1 MKLKLFF
8 IFLIFLII
16 LSVSCSA
23 IKIHYG
29 NFDEKVYF
37 EPNLQKDFVFI
48 ISEAQ
53 RSAKVPI
60 SLEGAMAQYASV
72 SLDVVSISP
81 GEEKEI
87 TVSLNLPNELPEGI
101 HYLSINVKEIPINA
115 PDGAFIIIPGVGA
128 ILKIINTDVLQDCS
142 VSTFNA
148 RIGETAANIV
158 LNVQNEG
165 IKPINNVYADFS
177 VYDSNDNQLAF
188 WKTESFSIRAID
200 SKTIESSVNLNN
212 VEPGD
217 YKIEGSVFCAGK
229 ELPLSKKVM
238 KRANDIEI
246 IDFRAYKQID
256 KLRVEFE
263 LENIFDVPVVTSGM
277 VWFYEN
283 GKDVAHYGLPKK
295 KIDPLSKTTV
305 GISPYLKGLRV
316 PAGTYKLKGVL
327 KFEGRSKSKET
338 VITLTEEDL
347 ATEPQTSGFGV
358 EYDAE
363 PVVAKEKQPV
373 AEQNDSSGV
382 AITGKTLIRI
392 IAVLVILIVLLL
404 FLFKSFHKKEY

>member
-1 MKLKLFF
+1 VKLKLFF
-8 IFLIFLII
+8 IFLIFFIL

-37 EPNLQKDFVFI
+37 EPNLQKDFVFV

-60 SLEGAMAQYASV
+60 SLDGVMAKYASV
-72 SLDVVSISP
+72 SPEIVSIGP

-87 TVSLNLPNELPEGI
+87 TVSLNLPQELPEGI
-101 HYLSINVKEIPINA
+101 HYLSINVKEIPTSA
-115 PDGAFIIIPGVGA
+115 QDGAFIIIPGVGA
-128 ILKIINTDVLQDCS
+128 ILKIINTDMLQDCS

-148 RIGETAANIV
+148 RIGKSVANIV
-158 LNVQNEG
+158 LNVKNDG
-165 IKPINNVYADFS
+165 VKPINNVYADFN
-177 VYDSNDNQLAF
+177 VYDSENNQLAF
-188 WKTESFSIRAID
+188 WKTESFSINAID
-200 SKTIESSVNLNN
+200 SKTIESSANLNN

-229 ELPLSKKVM
+229 ELPLAKKVM
-238 KRANDIEI
+238 KRADDIEI
-246 IDFRAYKQID
+246 LDFRAYKQVD
-256 KLRVEFE
+256 KLRIEFE
-263 LENIFDVPVVTSGM
+263 LENLYEVPVRASGM
-277 VWFYEN
+277 VWFYD
-283 GKDVAHYGLPKK
+283 GDKDVAHYGLPKK
-295 KIDPLSKTTV
+295 KINPLSKATL

-316 PAGTYKLKGVL
+316 PAGTYRLKGVL
-327 KFEGRSKSKET
+327 KFDGGGKSEET

-347 ATEPQTSGFGV
+347 ATEPQTGGFKV
-358 EYDAE
+358 DYDA
-363 PVVAKEKQPV
+363 PIKEEKPEIV
-373 AEQNDSSGV
+373 IEQSSGIAV
-382 AITGKTLIRI
+382 TGKTLIRI